1 VSIRVDPR
9 FFFERTAKSSQAML
23 TLFLIGVAIA
33 MIYFAIVWAI
43 SVRINNYGLLDV
55 AWSYGVA
62 VLAPL
67 FALESPGP
75 AFRKWPVALI
85 GMAWSLR
92 LGTYILLR
100 VLRHH
105 PKEDARYQTL
115 RKSWKGPAMFLAFFE
130 LQAVMVALFALP
142 FLYISFDISPALHH
156 LTVAG
161 AALAVLSLCGEAT
174 ADLQMQHF
182 KADPANA
189 GKVCEAG
196 LWRYSRHPNYF
207 FESLI
212 WWAFFIAALPS
223 PHGWITIICPLLML
237 YFLFQVTGIP
247 LTEEYSLKSKGDLYR
262 AYQRTT
268 SAFVP
273 WFRKT

>member
-1 VSIRVDPR
+1 
-9 FFFERTAKSSQAML
+9 ML
-23 TLFLIGVAIA
+23 TLFFMGLAIA
-33 MIYFAIVWAI
+33 MVAFALVWAI
-43 SVRINNYGLLDV
+43 SVKVHNYGFLDV

-67 FALESPGP
+67 YACNSPGT
-75 AFRKWPVALI
+75 AERKWLIAGI

-105 PKEDARYQTL
+105 PSEDVRYQTL
-115 RKSWKGPAMFLAFFE
+115 RESWKGPAMFLFFFE
-130 LQAVMVALFALP
+130 LQALLVAVFALP
-142 FLYISFDISPALHH
+142 FLFISFDTSASVHPVA
-156 LTVAG
+156 VAG
-161 AALAVLSLCGEAT
+161 AVLATIALCGEAV
-174 ADLQMQHF
+174 ADMQMQSF
-182 KADPANA
+182 KADPGNR
-189 GKVCEAG
+189 GSVCQKG

-212 WWAFFIAALPS
+212 WWAFFLAALPS
-223 PHGWITIICPLLML
+223 PHGWVTILCPLLML

-247 LTEEYSLKSKGDLYR
+247 LTEEYSLRSKGDLYR

>member
-1 VSIRVDPR
+1 
-9 FFFERTAKSSQAML
+9 ML
-23 TLFLIGVAIA
+23 TLFLIGLATA
-33 MIYFAIVWAI
+33 MVSFAVVWAI
-43 SVRINNYGLLDV
+43 SVKVRNYGFLDV

-67 FALESPGP
+67 FAFNSPGAP
-75 AFRKWPVALI
+75 ARKWLLTAI
-85 GMAWSLR
+85 GVAWSLR

-115 RKSWKGPAMFLAFFE
+115 RQRWNGPALFLAFFE
-130 LQAVMVALFALP
+130 LQALLVAAFALP
-142 FLYISFDISPALHH
+142 FLFISFDSAPALHP
-156 LTVAG
+156 LTIAG
-161 AALAVLSLCGEAT
+161 AALAVLCLCGEAT
-174 ADLQMQHF
+174 ADFQMQRF
-182 KADPANA
+182 KADHAND
-189 GKVCEAG
+189 GKVCETG

-207 FESLI
+207 FESGI
-212 WWAFFIAALPS
+212 WWAFFLAALPS
-223 PHGWITIICPLLML
+223 PHGWITIVCPLLML

>member
-1 VSIRVDPR
+1 
-9 FFFERTAKSSQAML
+9 ML
-23 TLFLIGVAIA
+23 QIFLTGLAIA
-33 MIYFAIVWAI
+33 VIYFAIVWAV
-43 SVRINNYGLLDV
+43 SVKVNNYGFLDV

-67 FALESPGP
+67 FALHSPG
-75 AFRKWPVALI
+75 AGFRKWLLTAI

-92 LGTYILLR
+92 LGTYILIR

-105 PKEDARYQTL
+105 PREDARYQTL
-115 RKSWKGPAMFLAFFE
+115 RQRWSGPAMFLAFFE
-130 LQAVMVALFALP
+130 LQALLVAIFALP
-142 FLYISFDISPALHH
+142 FLFVSFDPAPALAP

-161 AALAVLSLCGEAT
+161 AALAILSLCGET
-174 ADLQMQHF
+174 VADLQMQTF
-182 KADPANA
+182 KADPANH
-189 GKVCEAG
+189 GKVCETG

-212 WWAFFIAALPS
+212 WWAFFLAALPS
-223 PHGWITIICPLLML
+223 PHGWVTIVCPLLML

-247 LTEEYSLKSKGDLYR
+247 LTEEYAVKSKGDLYR

-268 SAFVP
+268 SPFIP

>member
-1 VSIRVDPR
+1 MLSL
-9 FFFERTAKSSQAML
+9 FFTGL
-23 TLFLIGVAIA
+23 GIA
-33 MIYFAIVWAI
+33 MAAFAIVWAI
-43 SVRINNYGLLDV
+43 SVKVRNYGFLDV

-67 FALESPGP
+67 YAWCSPGAP
-75 AFRKWPVALI
+75 ERKWLIAGI

-105 PKEDARYQTL
+105 PGEDARYQTL
-115 RKSWKGPAMFLAFFE
+115 RERWKGPAMFLLFFE
-130 LQAVMVALFALP
+130 LQALLVALFALP
-142 FLYISFDISPALHH
+142 FLYISCDTSSSVHPLAI
-156 LTVAG
+156 AG
-161 AALAVLSLCGEAT
+161 AILAVIALCGEAV
-174 ADLQMQHF
+174 ADLQMQRF
-182 KADPANA
+182 KADPANRA
-189 GKVCEAG
+189 AVCEAG

-212 WWAFFIAALPS
+212 WWAFFLASVPS
-223 PHGWITIICPLLML
+223 PHGWVTIVCPLLML

-247 LTEEYSLKSKGDLYR
+247 LTEEYSLRSKGDLYR

>member
-1 VSIRVDPR
+1 M
-9 FFFERTAKSSQAML
+9 F
-23 TLFLIGVAIA
+23 TLFLIGLAIA
-33 MIYFAIVWAI
+33 MVCFAVVWAI
-43 SVRINNYGLLDV
+43 SVKVGNYGFLDV

-67 FALESPGP
+67 FATFSPGRP
-75 AFRKWPVALI
+75 TGKWLLAAT
-85 GMAWSLR
+85 GAAWSLR

-105 PKEDARYQTL
+105 PKEDVRYQTL
-115 RKSWKGPAMFLAFFE
+115 RQRWKGSGMFFVFFE
-130 LQAVMVALFALP
+130 IQALLVAIFALP
-142 FLYISFDISPALHH
+142 FLYVSFDPANGTHP

-161 AALAVLSLCGEAT
+161 AVLAVIALCGEAT
-174 ADLQMQHF
+174 ADLQMQRF
-182 KADPANA
+182 KADHAND

-207 FESLI
+207 FEALI
-212 WWAFFIAALPS
+212 WWAFFLAALPC
-223 PHGWITIICPLLML
+223 PHGWVTIVCPLLML

-247 LTEEYSLKSKGDLYR
+247 LTEEYSIKSKGDLYR
-262 AYQRTT
+262 NYQRTT

>member
-1 VSIRVDPR
+1 MV
-9 FFFERTAKSSQAML
+9 
-23 TLFLIGVAIA
+23 
-33 MIYFAIVWAI
+33 YFAVVWAI
-43 SVRINNYGLLDV
+43 SVKVRNYGFLDV

-75 AFRKWPVALI
+75 PARKWLLTAI

-92 LGTYILLR
+92 LGTYILFR

-105 PKEDARYQTL
+105 PREDTRYQTL
-115 RKSWKGPAMFLAFFE
+115 RQQWKGPGMFLAFFE
-130 LQAVMVALFALP
+130 LQALMAAIFALP
-142 FLYISFDISPALHH
+142 FLFVSFDPAPAIDA
-156 LTVAG
+156 LTIAG
-161 AALAVLSLCGEAT
+161 AALAVIALCGEAI
-174 ADLQMQHF
+174 ADVQMQRF
-182 KADPANA
+182 KADRANE
-189 GKVCEAG
+189 GKVCQVG

-212 WWAFFIAALPS
+212 WWAFFLAALPS
-223 PHGWITIICPLLML
+223 PHGWTTIVCPLLML
-237 YFLFQVTGIP
+237 YFLFKVTGIP
-247 LTEEYSLKSKGDLYR
+247 LTEEYSIKSKGELYR

>member
-1 VSIRVDPR
+1 
-9 FFFERTAKSSQAML
+9 ML
-23 TLFLIGVAIA
+23 TLFIMGLALA
-33 MIYFAIVWAI
+33 MVSFAAVWAV
-43 SVRINNYGLLDV
+43 SVKVRNYGFLDV

-62 VLAPL
+62 VLGPF
-67 FALESPGP
+67 FALASPGAP
-75 AFRKWPVALI
+75 VRKWLLVAI
-85 GMAWSLR
+85 GTAWSLR

-105 PKEDARYQTL
+105 PKEDPRYQTL
-115 RKSWKGPAMFLAFFE
+115 RELWKGPGKFLLFFE
-130 LQAVMVALFALP
+130 LQALLVAIFALP
-142 FLYISFDISPALHH
+142 FLFVSFDTSPQMHPV
-156 LTVAG
+156 TIAG
-161 AALAVLSLCGEAT
+161 AVLAVISLCGEAT
-174 ADLQMQHF
+174 ADLQMQRF
-182 KADPANA
+182 KADRAND
-189 GKVCEAG
+189 GKICEAG

-223 PHGWITIICPLLML
+223 PYGWTTIVCPLLML
-237 YFLFQVTGIP
+237 YFLFKVTGIP
-247 LTEEYSLKSKGDLYR
+247 LTEEYSLRSKGELYR

>member
-1 VSIRVDPR
+1 
-9 FFFERTAKSSQAML
+9 ML
-23 TLFLIGVAIA
+23 TLFLIGLAIA
-33 MIYFAIVWAI
+33 LVYFAIVWAV
-43 SVRINNYGLLDV
+43 SVKINNYGLLDV

-62 VLAPL
+62 VLAPF

-75 AFRKWPVALI
+75 AGRKWLLTVI
-85 GMAWSLR
+85 GVAWSLR
-92 LGTYILLR
+92 LGTYILRR

-115 RKSWKGPAMFLAFFE
+115 RDRWKGPAMFLAFFE
-130 LQAVMVALFALP
+130 LQAVMVAIFALP
-142 FLYISFDISPALHH
+142 FLYVSFDISPTLHP
-156 LTVAG
+156 LTIAG
-161 AALAVLSLCGEAT
+161 AALALISLCGEAT
-174 ADLQMQHF
+174 ADLQMQRF
-182 KADPANA
+182 KADHAND

-223 PHGWITIICPLLML
+223 PHGWVTIVCPLLML